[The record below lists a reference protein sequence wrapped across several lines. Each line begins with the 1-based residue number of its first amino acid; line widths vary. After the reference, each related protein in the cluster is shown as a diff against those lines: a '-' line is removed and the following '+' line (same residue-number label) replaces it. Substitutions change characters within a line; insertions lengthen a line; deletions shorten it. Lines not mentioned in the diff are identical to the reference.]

1 MKNLKF
7 YVGNFSVIIFFVLQK
22 THRSLCIYWTK
33 AAKMY
38 TFKHMQA
45 THDSCTTQQKC
56 TKASKYIE
64 LLTEWEHKTQRVQI
78 CSSICWCVHVNLSL
92 VSLCVVYASQSSS
105 PGAVYLS
112 IHSHADHR
120 RLSRGGFMTKNSFP
134 DTDLTSSC
142 TEELLEFTI
151 TINGEKFRNRLG
163 LSNCAEMFW
172 SESHKTCE
180 EHLQGTGL

>member
-7 YVGNFSVIIFFVLQK
+7 YVGNFSVIIFFVLLK

-33 AAKMY
+33 ASKMY

-64 LLTEWEHKTQRVQI
+64 LLTEWEHKTQCVQI

-92 VSLCVVYASQSSS
+92 VSLCVVSSS

-142 TEELLEFTI
+142 TEELLEKSSGTDWAWA
-151 TINGEKFRNRLG
+151 TVLKCSGVNRTKPVKNISRELDSKS
-163 LSNCAEMFW
+163 L
-172 SESHKTCE
+172 
-180 EHLQGTGL
+180 